1 MSSCKL
7 CKRAPCICDTAKVGI
22 CNMCEREVYF
32 FPHDKEYETMP
43 KRSLITCYVCV
54 EKGTHRCKNCN
65 QRFEGYELII
75 CDGCGTDGQSCFTCA
90 GVKSLPEGYWCCD
103 KECYDKYETFMN
115 QQQQQAT
122 KKPKTSFSVEE
133 KARLFDENARMHEE
147 IVQTQH
153 LVSLYRKYDY
163 LKPALEQYD
172 EVLKRINALRGNP
185 EIFTIEEAEQML
197 SFVKYYHELKP
208 VLDELT
214 QLQKTLVFPQPDL
227 NAKLKD
233 LMTRI
238 VENYSASIN

>member
-1 MSSCKL
+1 MLRQGMLRQVRNLYEST
-7 CKRAPCICDTAKVGI
+7 TAA
-22 CNMCEREVYF
+22 
-32 FPHDKEYETMP
+32 
-43 KRSLITCYVCV
+43 S
-54 EKGTHRCKNCN
+54 N
-65 QRFEGYELII
+65 QEAQDIL
-75 CDGCGTDGQSCFTCA
+75 
-90 GVKSLPEGYWCCD
+90 
-103 KECYDKYETFMN
+103 
-115 QQQQQAT
+115 
-122 KKPKTSFSVEE
+122 SVEE

-163 LKPALEQYD
+163 LKPALEQRD

-208 VLDELT
+208 VLDELAE
-214 QLQKTLVFPQPDL
+214 LQKTLVFPQPDL